1 MVGWPSPAAA
11 APSGGGMEKTSP
23 GGSRDALA
31 GRGRVQ
37 GKEQETSHPG
47 RWKRSGKP
55 RIQRMYNVLP
65 RSPIRE
71 ATLPP
76 EGTAP
81 LFPPASKGTLFGS
94 ERELVPGPSPVYP
107 GGVGTE
113 NFPGNSSP
121 RKPPRV
127 DDGRT
132 KRHRHGLLRAP
143 PRLLLPP
150 GVVDGGNGLHG
161 AEVREGSLNPRPI
174 VGIVSQ
180 PLGKHTNRSYIAASY
195 VKWIEASG
203 ARVAPLIF
211 DRSPQELR
219 ANFEAINGIVLP
231 GGDASLTEDS
241 PYFKTLKMLFG
252 WAMEANSRG
261 DYFPLYGACLGLE
274 ALAILVSGNHSVL
287 SSTDA
292 EDDPVPLHIATGTA
306 ESPFLGFLGE
316 EQMKKATRESIAYEN
331 HDKALLLESFHADEK
346 LRETFRLLTVSYD
359 RYGRAYVSSMEG
371 RDAPILALQF
381 HPEKNSYEWNMAE
394 HIPHSLD
401 AVEFSQG
408 VGNYVGKLARK
419 SRHRPITSSQERSM
433 LIYQYPVTYTGS
445 STKAGVES
453 TFEEEYRFAPAVER
467 TW

>member
-1 MVGWPSPAAA
+1 MHWTDVDVC
-11 APSGGGMEKTSP
+11 K
-23 GGSRDALA
+23 
-31 GRGRVQ
+31 GRNRNLLIQDG
-37 GKEQETSHPG
+37 GKEAENRGSNACTTSYHGPPYGKRPSHPKG
-47 RWKRSGKP
+47 ELPSFPRLRKEPFSGLK
-55 RIQRMYNVLP
+55 
-65 RSPIRE
+65 
-71 ATLPP
+71 
-76 EGTAP
+76 
-81 LFPPASKGTLFGS
+81 
-94 ERELVPGPSPVYP
+94 
-107 GGVGTE
+107 
-113 NFPGNSSP
+113 GNSS
-121 RKPPRV
+121 RVPPRSTRA
-127 DDGRT
+127 GLERRISREIHRRGN
-132 KRHRHGLLRAP
+132 RHAWTMDERRGIGTASCALLRVFCC
-143 PRLLLPP
+143 LLASWTAKMDCM
-150 GVVDGGNGLHG
+150 VVEWSPNEGLAG